1 MKPISAPTRPTPTVI
16 HPRANVIR
24 RVDVIGV
31 GAAQQLIVVTL
42 FPHLHHL
49 IVIHAITEIGR
60 RHLIALVRDL
70 RVIGTRRTI
79 M

>member
-1 MKPISAPTRPTPTVI
+1 MASFGALIPTVI

-31 GAAQQLIVVTL
+31 GAAQQLIVVAL

-49 IVIHAITEIGR
+49 IVVNAIFKERR
-60 RHLIALVRDL
+60 RHLVAFVRHF
-70 RVIGTRRTI
+70 RVIRTRRTV